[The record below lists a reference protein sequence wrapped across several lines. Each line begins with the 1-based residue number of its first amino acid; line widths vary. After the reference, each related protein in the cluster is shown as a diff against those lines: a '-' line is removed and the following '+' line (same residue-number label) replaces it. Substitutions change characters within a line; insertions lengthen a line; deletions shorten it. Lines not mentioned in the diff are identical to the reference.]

1 MRYERDSSRQ
11 LSSAGAS
18 IQSYGQRDG
27 KQVVAMLQSM
37 LVWREAI
44 GRPLVAIGIQV
55 AGLALLASAAFFIE
69 LLMRWAVP

>member
-1 MRYERDSSRQ
+1 
-11 LSSAGAS
+11 
-18 IQSYGQRDG
+18 
-27 KQVVAMLQSM
+27 MLQSM